1 MSIKNW
7 RENGV
12 DQLMNNNE
20 ISEWFYLYNKDIY
33 HFFVYYTGSSDVEDL
48 VQEVF
53 IRAIK
58 GFDTYQKKSSPKT
71 WLFSIAR
78 NVGID
83 EIRKR
88 KRLRMKQMIWFWD
101 EQMDKETPE
110 KILQLSENNRLLY
123 QAIQSLKANY
133 RDVIILRGIKEF
145 SVSET
150 ASILNWSEN
159 KVRITYHRA
168 LKTLQKV
175 KEDFLYER

>member
-1 MSIKNW
+1 MIS
-7 RENGV
+7 
-12 DQLMNNNE
+12 NE

-33 HFFVYYTGSSDVEDL
+33 HYLVYYIGSSDVEDL

-88 KRLRMKQMIWFWD
+88 KRLRMKQMIWFRD
-101 EQMDKETPE
+101 EQTDKETPE
-110 KILQLSENNRLLY
+110 KILQLNENNRLLY

-150 ASILNWSEN
+150 ASILNWNEN

-175 KEDFLYER
+175 KEDFLHER

>member
-1 MSIKNW
+1 MISK
-7 RENGV
+7 
-12 DQLMNNNE
+12 E

-33 HFFVYYTGSSDVEDL
+33 HFLVHYIGSSDVEDL

-58 GFDTYQKKSSPKT
+58 SFETYQKKSSPKT

-88 KRLRMKQMIWFWD
+88 KRLRMKQMIWFLG
-101 EQMDKETPE
+101 EQTEKETPE
-110 KILQLSENNRLLY
+110 KMLQLNENNRLLY
-123 QAIQSLKANY
+123 QAIQSLKSNY
-133 RDVIILRGIKEF
+133 RDVIILRGIKEL

-150 ASILNWSEN
+150 ASILNWNEN

-168 LKTLQKV
+168 LKTLQNA